1 MQYIQEVTDSE
12 AERNQATD
20 NNDST
25 LYDQK
30 LEQDPEEPNVIET
43 ESKQPDEP
51 PPKSKEDENDDNDK
65 SVLNVEDLLDD
76 DCHEVNPVFKDEI
89 KIDELKP
96 VITPVDPH
104 VKGEG
109 QVKDAET
116 DTPQTNEHACCD
128 YKAKYDQLLR
138 QHERAGDQ
146 LRTVSSNLELVTR
159 QLVTRDG
166 DMMDYMDTVSHLF
179 NLVSMITFICKVHTL
194 DCVASPQA
202 LLINDLFR
210 AISRVQN
217 PLKFNSISLQLVIAF
232 EVFDNITMF

>member
-12 AERNQATD
+12 AESNQPKD
-20 NNDST
+20 NNEST

-30 LEQDPEEPNVIET
+30 LEQDPEEPNVIVT
-43 ESKQPDEP
+43 ESIQPDEP
-51 PPKSKEDENDDNDK
+51 PPKPKSTEDENDDNDK

-89 KIDELKP
+89 KIEEPKP

-104 VKGEG
+104 VKDEG

-116 DTPQTNEHACCD
+116 DTLQANEHACCD
-128 YKAKYDQLLR
+128 YKAKYDKLLM

-179 NLVSMITFICKVHTL
+179 NLVSVTSFICYLSTYFGL
-194 DCVASPQA
+194 YC
-202 LLINDLFR
+202 
-210 AISRVQN
+210 
-217 PLKFNSISLQLVIAF
+217 
-232 EVFDNITMF
+232 ITMGLVD